1 MREPTTPQPI
11 SEEARRR
18 RHEVTDLPVRPFLF
32 LVGLLAA
39 STVVV
44 VVLVGLFIQG
54 IGSWFS
60 TADKTGRGLPQPMSF
75 PEPRLQLS
83 PSSEMREYTA
93 RMTRE
98 LNNYG
103 WIDRKAG
110 VVRLPIE
117 RAMELLVERGVPVRP
132 SELGP
137 TELELQQQKAA
148 RPDSI
153 DRLKP

>member
-18 RHEVTDLPVRPFLF
+18 RHEVSDLPVKPFLF
-32 LVGLLAA
+32 FIGLFAA
-39 STVVV
+39 TTAIV
-44 VVLVGLFIQG
+44 VVLVGLFIGG

-60 TADKTGRGLPQPMSF
+60 TSEKTGRGLPQPMSF

-83 PSSEMREYTA
+83 PSSEMHEYTA
-93 RMTRE
+93 RITRE

-103 WIDRKAG
+103 WVDRKAG

-117 RAMELLVERGVPVRP
+117 RAMELLVQRGVPVRP
-132 SELGP
+132 PELGP